1 MSGHHPSVIL
11 EPDKPSER
19 NEEWVMARLK
29 YQVLNLFLILMIYFW
44 ALTGLVMVTELKTS
58 AAEYIT
64 SEVVSEGEASRPI
77 APRRDITSQ
86 RLAPLDVDSGVPPFW
101 SR

>member
-1 MSGHHPSVIL
+1 
-11 EPDKPSER
+11 
-19 NEEWVMARLK
+19 MARLK
-29 YQVLNLFLILMIYFW
+29 LQVLNLFFVLMIYFW
-44 ALTGLVMVTELKTS
+44 ALTGLVMITELKSS

-64 SEVVSEGEASRPI
+64 SEVVSDGEAARPI

-86 RLAPLDVDSGVPPFW
+86 RLAPLDIDSAVPPFW